1 MKELKKNASST
12 VAFWKSFVAPS
23 GTDID
28 VTTTKGLFQ
37 DIVRR
42 VQRADISGMGAQLA
56 YFFLLSFFPLLI
68 FLVTLLPYL
77 NLQRQQVFEFM
88 ADIMPEEV
96 YVLTENIVG
105 EILTT
110 SNSGLLSLGI
120 IGTIWSASRGID
132 ALIKGLNRAYD
143 VEGKSG
149 IVNRLWALLFTLA
162 FIAIILIALIF
173 PIFGKQIG
181 SFIFSYI
188 GIESSF
194 ESTWTLLRWLM
205 PNLIIFAVLT
215 LMYWVIPNTEPR
227 LTLISIIPGALF
239 ATVGW
244 LALTYGF
251 SFYVGNFSNFGATY
265 GSIAGVIVLMLW
277 LYLTGMILIL
287 GGLLNAALQ
296 NRYLAKKVKQDKKV
310 FLV

>member
-1 MKELKKNASST
+1 MKEFKKNASGT
-12 VAFWKSFVAPS
+12 IAFWKSFIAP
-23 GTDID
+23 TEANID
-28 VTTTKGLFQ
+28 VTTPKGFFQ
-37 DIVRR
+37 DMFAR
-42 VQRADISGMGAQLA
+42 VKRADISGMGAQLA

-77 NLQRQQVFEFM
+77 NLQRHQVFEFM

-110 SNSGLLSLGI
+110 TNGGLLSLGI
-120 IGTIWSASRGID
+120 IGTVWSASRGID

-149 IVNRLWALLFTLA
+149 VVNRLWALLFTLA
-162 FIAIILIALIF
+162 FIGIILIALVF
-173 PIFGKQIG
+173 PVFGKQIG

-194 ESTWTLLRWLM
+194 ESTWTLLRWIM
-205 PNLIIFAVLT
+205 PNIIIFAVLI
-215 LMYWVIPNTEPR
+215 LMYWVVPNTDPR
-227 LTLISIIPGALF
+227 LSLISIIPGAAF
-239 ATVGW
+239 ATLGW

-251 SFYVGNFSNFGATY
+251 SFYVSSFSNFGATY

-296 NRYLAKKVKQDKKV
+296 NLFLAKKAKENKGT

>member
-12 VAFWKSFVAPS
+12 LAFWKSFVAPAEA
-23 GTDID
+23 DID
-28 VTTTKGLFQ
+28 VTTTKGFFQ
-37 DIVRR
+37 DIFVR
-42 VQRADISGMGAQLA
+42 VKRADISGMGAQLA

-77 NLQRQQVFEFM
+77 NLQRHQVFEFM

-143 VEGKSG
+143 VEGRSG
-149 IVNRLWALLFTLA
+149 VVNRLWALLFTLA
-162 FIAIILIALIF
+162 FIALILIALVF
-173 PIFGKQIG
+173 PVFGKQIG
-181 SFIFSYI
+181 SFVFSYI

-194 ESTWTLLRWLM
+194 ESMWTLLRWLM
-205 PNLIIFAVLT
+205 PNVIIFAVLT
-215 LMYWVIPNTEPR
+215 LMYWIIPNTEPR
-227 LTLISIIPGALF
+227 LTLISIIPGAIL
-239 ATVGW
+239 ATAGW
-244 LALTYGF
+244 LALSYGF

-296 NRYLAKKVKQDKKV
+296 NRHLAKKAKQDQKI